1 MERFWADERRR
12 NGRWQTGNN
21 YVPRHSF
28 LRENSLKR
36 GSTRRIR
43 KDWKGQMGKDGRGG
57 WLMGNIIPLDG
68 NIVSAVRNK

>member
-1 MERFWADERRR
+1 MADRE
-12 NGRWQTGNN
+12 QLCPKTFISQAF
-21 YVPRHSF
+21 YKM
-28 LRENSLKR
+28 LIRENSLKC